1 MYPWDRFLGLVLS
14 GQKVN
19 IHIFLLNIATF
30 LSIDG
35 VPFYIPT
42 RKVDSIY
49 VLFGGC
55 NLAFHVFSV
64 VEKPVASID
73 SERQERE

>member
-1 MYPWDRFLGLVLS
+1 MS

-42 RKVDSIY
+42 GKVDSIY
-49 VLFGGC
+49 ILFGGYS
-55 NLAFHVFSV
+55 LAFHVFSV

-73 SERQERE
+73 SERQEGE